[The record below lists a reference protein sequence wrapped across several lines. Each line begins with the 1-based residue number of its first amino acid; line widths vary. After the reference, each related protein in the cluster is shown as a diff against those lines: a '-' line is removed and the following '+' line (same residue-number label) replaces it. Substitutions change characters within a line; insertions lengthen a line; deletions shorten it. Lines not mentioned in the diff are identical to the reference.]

1 MDLIVAGTTLFHFF
15 PTLGV
20 WKTFLEPQQQAAA
33 FTSSEPMAESLHA
46 WKCPACTFENPS
58 SFLACSICGT
68 QRPLS
73 AHTASTPPLSEPDST
88 PATSTRW
95 SCSTCTYK
103 NHPSLTSCSMCQTP
117 KPRSENKEEAD
128 KTNTNTATTSGQVDG
143 SGSSERKSSSVQ
155 AEEKQ
160 ANLSEGQSRGRG
172 NKWKRNRRVV
182 GTLQSRCFQKS
193 LVNPEDDPLRILR
206 FSRLGYF
213 CVPTLG
219 VYDDDYRFFHPNLIL
234 EMPSDNTHLIPM
246 SSRLS
251 QYLTAGRQ
259 LICAVV
265 LNYSDNENNN
275 NNTMTMITGYTKA
288 DSGKSTA
295 KQLTERDCKT
305 DRGTREAA
313 NSDTATVDDAAAATT
328 TADMKAA
335 TTTSAA
341 YGGRRVKLA
350 YPTEWARYMH
360 SNKNREEDLTI
371 NIEFSY
377 VRDEKDSKTDNDYD
391 AEGGRE
397 SDSDVEMRPPPDL
410 LRGINSNNRTDG
422 EQDGGGES
430 KAAQWHQRLNEF
442 RGWNRERILR
452 AMEIRLR
459 FHEYDEEFKHDFNFR
474 HRTRERKWTE
484 AKLME
489 VLVPTIAVVIMARE
503 RKGGNHQEAAP
514 TAAEI
519 AAAEGANN
527 RMNVEEDHEYYDNN
541 YNDNDDGDEE
551 EDRRAMEIIN
561 REANPHLYRNDE
573 DHGNSSGIP
582 TGNAAQNYI
591 NDHHPNPPHHP
602 HPRRTD
608 DDATIHNSTSAQA
621 ATAASASVAP
631 SRFSGETQFF
641 VVIHQKVD
649 EKSGRDEEGAAME
662 MGSIRLNVVPH
673 LWAFSDC
680 TFGEEDNEDAEIDIG
695 IFNAHGLAFPEG
707 SEENVDHLLPEVLRR
722 VGITIHEQHFSPNN
736 CAVFLD
742 PSAPFAS
749 FFLLCVQG
757 TEEYLHFTS
766 SPLPEMC
773 LGGWM
778 KSCTQQHISSSSRSC
793 QEQRICCLYYVE
805 FWGLDYCCARFLG
818 GGAAFSTATGPG
830 R

>member
-1 MDLIVAGTTLFHFF
+1 
-15 PTLGV
+15 
-20 WKTFLEPQQQAAA
+20 
-33 FTSSEPMAESLHA
+33 
-46 WKCPACTFENPS
+46 
-58 SFLACSICGT
+58 
-68 QRPLS
+68 
-73 AHTASTPPLSEPDST
+73 
-88 PATSTRW
+88 
-95 SCSTCTYK
+95 
-103 NHPSLTSCSMCQTP
+103 MCQTP

-251 QYLTAGRQ
+251 QYLTTGR
-259 LICAVV
+259 
-265 LNYSDNENNN
+265 
-275 NNTMTMITGYTKA
+275 
-288 DSGKSTA
+288 
-295 KQLTERDCKT
+295 LTERDCKT

-335 TTTSAA
+335 TITSAA
-341 YGGRRVKLA
+341 YGGRRVKLT

-360 SNKNREEDLTI
+360 
-371 NIEFSY
+371 
-377 VRDEKDSKTDNDYD
+377 RDEKDSKTDNDYD

-489 VLVPTIAVVIMARE
+489 ARE

-514 TAAEI
+514 TVAEI

-641 VVIHQKVD
+641 VVIHQKVGLVTFFCWFSFAQH
-649 EKSGRDEEGAAME
+649 EYLFRR
-662 MGSIRLNVVPH
+662 RLI
-673 LWAFSDC
+673 
-680 TFGEEDNEDAEIDIG
+680 DNERHDA
-695 IFNAHGLAFPEG
+695 
-707 SEENVDHLLPEVLRR
+707 
-722 VGITIHEQHFSPNN
+722 
-736 CAVFLD
+736 
-742 PSAPFAS
+742 
-749 FFLLCVQG
+749 
-757 TEEYLHFTS
+757 
-766 SPLPEMC
+766 M
-773 LGGWM
+773 W
-778 KSCTQQHISSSSRSC
+778 
-793 QEQRICCLYYVE
+793 
-805 FWGLDYCCARFLG
+805 
-818 GGAAFSTATGPG
+818 
-830 R
+830 

>member
-1 MDLIVAGTTLFHFF
+1 
-15 PTLGV
+15 
-20 WKTFLEPQQQAAA
+20 
-33 FTSSEPMAESLHA
+33 MAESLHA

-251 QYLTAGRQ
+251 QYLTTGR
-259 LICAVV
+259 
-265 LNYSDNENNN
+265 
-275 NNTMTMITGYTKA
+275 
-288 DSGKSTA
+288 
-295 KQLTERDCKT
+295 LTERDCKT

-335 TTTSAA
+335 TITSAA
-341 YGGRRVKLA
+341 YGGRRVKLT

-360 SNKNREEDLTI
+360 
-371 NIEFSY
+371 
-377 VRDEKDSKTDNDYD
+377 RDEKDSKTDNDYD

-489 VLVPTIAVVIMARE
+489 ARE

-514 TAAEI
+514 TVAEI

-749 FFLLCVQG
+749 FFLLCVRG
-757 TEEYLHFTS
+757 NRRILTFHVVPIARDVSRRLDEILHTATHLEVVLASLEE
-766 SPLPEMC
+766 
-773 LGGWM
+773 
-778 KSCTQQHISSSSRSC
+778 
-793 QEQRICCLYYVE
+793 EQRFQQLR
-805 FWGLDYCCARFLG
+805 GLGASLSAIVKPYLG
-818 GGAAFSTATGPG
+818 F
-830 R
+830 